1 MTGALPPGRAPVLFA
16 TIMFYVKQFA
26 PQRHLRRQGSRKGTP
41 VQQNLR
47 KSNDVLAE
55 NNVEGMPSAEG
66 SRAFGAA
73 LSNGDASGTGT
84 ASSNGYPEANGM
96 TPSDNQVLTTK
107 AAPNAKQSRTASSS
121 RNPFAHRLA
130 AAFVALLLAF
140 SLTGT
145 GCSGIEI
152 TNSGSGSSTT
162 ASQTA
167 AHVSSARVTVSD
179 IPEYS
184 GALCIDIND
193 GQPGFTK
200 DDVDRGS
207 FMEFSE
213 LDFEGR
219 CGEAFARIGKD
230 TVSNAERGD
239 ISQIHPSGWVQHRYD
254 FVDQNMVYNR
264 SHLIAHQL
272 SGENANERNLITGTR
287 TMNSVGMTYYE
298 EIVGDYVRQTGNHV
312 LYRVTP
318 IFAAND
324 LVARGV
330 QMEAESI
337 EDGGKAIRF
346 NVFIYN
352 VEPGVEINYVTGDNW
367 ESSKT
372 VATTSEGEVTK
383 TTAKTKDEALEKT
396 AAELAAEEG
405 STASGNAN
413 GTSNASGSNSSS
425 NSNST
430 SASSSSSS
438 EASDSANSSAST
450 STGNASDQQEYV
462 LNTKNKKFHKPS
474 CSGADS
480 ISSDNRKTF
489 TGSRETLID
498 RGYAPCGQCNP

>member
-16 TIMFYVKQFA
+16 TMMFYVKQFT
-26 PQRHLRRQGSRKGTP
+26 PQRRLRRQGSRKGTP

-47 KSNDVLAE
+47 KSDVVLAE
-55 NNVEGMPSAEG
+55 N
-66 SRAFGAA
+66 
-73 LSNGDASGTGT
+73 DASA
-84 ASSNGYPEANGM
+84 ASSNKHAN
-96 TPSDNQVLTTK
+96 
-107 AAPNAKQSRTASSS
+107 AADVTASASTAAAATATAARA
-121 RNPFAHRLA
+121 RNPFTHRLA

-140 SLTGT
+140 SLTGA

-152 TNSGSGSSTT
+152 SSSSGSSSSAST
-162 ASQTA
+162 SQTA
-167 AHVSSARVTVSD
+167 AHVSSARVTVGD

-200 DDVDRGS
+200 DDVDRGA
-207 FMEFSE
+207 FMDFSE

-372 VATTSEGEVTK
+372 VATTSEGEATK
-383 TTAKTKDEALEKT
+383 TTARTKDEALEKT

-405 STASGNAN
+405 SAADGNDNGNAN
-413 GTSNASGSNSSS
+413 GSNPSS
-425 NSNST
+425 NSNSA
-430 SASSSSSS
+430 SASGSSGN
-438 EASDSANSSAST
+438 EASDSANSSASA
-450 STGNASDQQEYV
+450 SSSNASDQQEYV

-474 CSGADS
+474 CSGADN

>member
-1 MTGALPPGRAPVLFA
+1 MT
-16 TIMFYVKQFA
+16 FYVKQFA
-26 PQRHLRRQGSRKGTP
+26 PQRRLRRRGSRKGTL

-47 KSNDVLAE
+47 KNDDVLPE
-55 NNVEGMPSAEG
+55 N
-66 SRAFGAA
+66 
-73 LSNGDASGTGT
+73 DASA
-84 ASSNGYPEANGM
+84 ASSNRHANAAGV
-96 TPSDNQVLTTK
+96 TASASPAAAATAT
-107 AAPNAKQSRTASSS
+107 AAPA

-140 SLTGT
+140 SLTGA

-152 TNSGSGSSTT
+152 TNSGSSTA

-184 GALCIDIND
+184 GALCIDVND

-200 DDVDRGS
+200 DDVDRGA
-207 FMEFSE
+207 FMDFSE

-372 VATTSEGEVTK
+372 VATTSEGEATK

-405 STASGNAN
+405 SAASGNAN
-413 GTSNASGSNSSS
+413 EASNASGSNSSS

-430 SASSSSSS
+430 SASSSSGS
-438 EASDSANSSAST
+438 EASDSASAST
-450 STGNASDQQEYV
+450 STSSSNTSDQQEYV

>member
-1 MTGALPPGRAPVLFA
+1 M
-16 TIMFYVKQFA
+16 
-26 PQRHLRRQGSRKGTP
+26 
-41 VQQNLR
+41 QQNLPNDIETNEDATSASTCATKCAANGTAHTSQRTTTSAHTTQRTTRVSAAAAPGRTAASSAR
-47 KSNDVLAE
+47 KPLPQRMAAVFASLLLAA
-55 NNVEGMPSAEG
+55 SL
-66 SRAFGAA
+66 AFGA
-73 LSNGDASGTGT
+73 
-84 ASSNGYPEANGM
+84 
-96 TPSDNQVLTTK
+96 
-107 AAPNAKQSRTASSS
+107 
-121 RNPFAHRLA
+121 
-130 AAFVALLLAF
+130 
-140 SLTGT
+140 T
-145 GCSGIEI
+145 GCSGI
-152 TNSGSGSSTT
+152 TLTSSSSNSST
-162 ASQTA
+162 SQSTST
-167 AHVSSARVTVSD
+167 AHVSNARATLAD

-200 DDVDRGS
+200 DDVDRGA

-230 TVSNAERGD
+230 TVSDAERGD

-254 FVDQNMVYNR
+254 FVDQEMVYNR

-298 EIVGDYVRQTGNHV
+298 EMVGDYVRQTGNHV

-318 IFAAND
+318 LFAAND

-372 VATTSEGEVTK
+372 VATTSEGEATK
-383 TTAKTKDEALEKT
+383 TTGKSKDTALEKT
-396 AAELAAEEG
+396 AAELAAEESGTSG
-405 STASGNAN
+405 SSDSSSNANNADSSNNTSSSNSANSNSNNAASG
-413 GTSNASGSNSSS
+413 TTESSSSNSSS
-425 NSNST
+425 TSSNSG
-430 SASSSSSS
+430 SSSDA
-438 EASDSANSSAST
+438 E
-450 STGNASDQQEYV
+450 QQEYI
-462 LNTKNKKFHKPS
+462 LNTKNKKFHKPG
-474 CSGADS
+474 CDGANS
-480 ISSDNRKTF
+480 ISSENKKDF
-489 TGSRETLID
+489 TGDRQTLID
-498 RGYAPCGQCNP
+498 RGYSPCGQCNP

>member
-16 TIMFYVKQFA
+16 TMMFYVKQFT
-26 PQRHLRRQGSRKGTP
+26 PQRRLRRQGSRKGTP

-47 KSNDVLAE
+47 KSDVVLAE
-55 NNVEGMPSAEG
+55 N
-66 SRAFGAA
+66 
-73 LSNGDASGTGT
+73 DASA
-84 ASSNGYPEANGM
+84 ASSNKHAN
-96 TPSDNQVLTTK
+96 
-107 AAPNAKQSRTASSS
+107 AADVTASASTAAAATATAARA
-121 RNPFAHRLA
+121 RNPFTHRLA

-140 SLTGT
+140 SLTGA

-152 TNSGSGSSTT
+152 SSSSGSSSSAST
-162 ASQTA
+162 SQTA

-200 DDVDRGS
+200 DDVDRGA
-207 FMEFSE
+207 FMDFSE

-372 VATTSEGEVTK
+372 VATTSEGEATK
-383 TTAKTKDEALEKT
+383 TTARTKDEALEKT

-405 STASGNAN
+405 STGSDNTS

-425 NSNST
+425 NSNSA
-430 SASSSSSS
+430 SASSSSGN
-438 EASDSANSSAST
+438 EASDSASSSASA
-450 STGNASDQQEYV
+450 SSSNASDQQEYV

>member
-1 MTGALPPGRAPVLFA
+1 M
-16 TIMFYVKQFA
+16 MFYVKQFA
-26 PQRHLRRQGSRKGTP
+26 PQRRLRRQGSRKGTP

-47 KSNDVLAE
+47 NSNDVLAE

-66 SRAFGAA
+66 SRAFGPA
-73 LSNGDASGTGT
+73 LSNGDAAGIGT
-84 ASSNGYPEANGM
+84 ASNNGYPKANGV
-96 TPSDNQVLTTK
+96 TPSDNQVLATK
-107 AAPNAKQSRTASSS
+107 AAPNAKRPHAAARARS
-121 RNPFAHRLA
+121 PFARRLA

-140 SLTGT
+140 SLTGA

-152 TNSGSGSSTT
+152 SCSSGSGSSAAT
-162 ASQTA
+162 SQTA
-167 AHVSSARVTVSD
+167 AHVSSARVTVGD

-200 DDVDRGS
+200 DDVDRGA

-372 VATTSEGEVTK
+372 VATTSEGEATK
-383 TTAKTKDEALEKT
+383 TTARTKDEALEKT

-405 STASGNAN
+405 SAADGNDNGNAS

-430 SASSSSSS
+430 SASSSSGS
-438 EASDSANSSAST
+438 EASDSASSSAST
-450 STGNASDQQEYV
+450 SASNASDQQEYV

-474 CSGADS
+474 CSGADN

>member
-1 MTGALPPGRAPVLFA
+1 M
-16 TIMFYVKQFA
+16 MFYVKQFT
-26 PQRHLRRQGSRKGTP
+26 PQRRLRRQGSRKGTP

-47 KSNDVLAE
+47 KSDVVLAE
-55 NNVEGMPSAEG
+55 N
-66 SRAFGAA
+66 
-73 LSNGDASGTGT
+73 DASA
-84 ASSNGYPEANGM
+84 ASSNKHAN
-96 TPSDNQVLTTK
+96 
-107 AAPNAKQSRTASSS
+107 AADVTASASTAAAATATAARTRS
-121 RNPFAHRLA
+121 PFARRLT

-140 SLTGT
+140 SLTGA

-152 TNSGSGSSTT
+152 SSSSGSGSSTAT
-162 ASQTA
+162 SQTA

-200 DDVDRGS
+200 DDVDRGA
-207 FMEFSE
+207 FMDFSE

-219 CGEAFARIGKD
+219 CGEAFARIDKD

-372 VATTSEGEVTK
+372 VATTSEGEATK
-383 TTAKTKDEALEKT
+383 TTARTKDEALEKT

-405 STASGNAN
+405 STAGGNDN
-413 GTSNASGSNSSS
+413 GNASGSNPSS
-425 NSNST
+425 NSNSA
-430 SASSSSSS
+430 SASSSSGS
-438 EASDSANSSAST
+438 EASDNANSSASA
-450 STGNASDQQEYV
+450 SSSNASDQQEYV

>member
-1 MTGALPPGRAPVLFA
+1 M
-16 TIMFYVKQFA
+16 MFYVKQFA
-26 PQRHLRRQGSRKGTP
+26 PRRHLRRRGSRKGTL

-47 KSNDVLAE
+47 KSDDVLAE
-55 NNVEGMPSAEG
+55 YNTQGIPNAES
-66 SRAFGAA
+66 SRVFGAA
-73 LSNGDASGTGT
+73 LSNGNTAGAGTP
-84 ASSNGYPEANGM
+84 SSNGYPEANAV
-96 TPSDNQVLTTK
+96 TSSDNQAYATK

-140 SLTGT
+140 SLTGA

-152 TNSGSGSSTT
+152 TSSGSSTT
-162 ASQTA
+162 ASQTT
-167 AHVSSARVTVSD
+167 AHVSSARVIVSD

-200 DDVDRGS
+200 DDVDRGA

-372 VATTSEGEVTK
+372 VATTSEGEATK
-383 TTAKTKDEALEKT
+383 TTARTKDEALEKT

-405 STASGNAN
+405 STASGGAN

-430 SASSSSSS
+430 SASSSSGS
-438 EASDSANSSAST
+438 EASDSASSSAS
-450 STGNASDQQEYV
+450 SNSSNASDQQEYV

-489 TGSRETLID
+489 SGSRETLID

>member
-1 MTGALPPGRAPVLFA
+1 M
-16 TIMFYVKQFA
+16 MFYVKQFA
-26 PQRHLRRQGSRKGTP
+26 PQRRLRRQGSRKGTP
-41 VQQNLR
+41 VQQDPR
-47 KSNDVLAE
+47 KSDVVLAE
-55 NNVEGMPSAEG
+55 N
-66 SRAFGAA
+66 
-73 LSNGDASGTGT
+73 DASA
-84 ASSNGYPEANGM
+84 ASSNKHAN
-96 TPSDNQVLTTK
+96 
-107 AAPNAKQSRTASSS
+107 AADVTASASTAAAATATAARA
-121 RNPFAHRLA
+121 RNPFTHRLA

-140 SLTGT
+140 SLTGA

-152 TNSGSGSSTT
+152 SSSSGSSSSAST
-162 ASQTA
+162 SQTA

-200 DDVDRGS
+200 DDVDRGA
-207 FMEFSE
+207 FMDFSE

-337 EDGGKAIRF
+337 EDGGRAIRF

-372 VATTSEGEVTK
+372 VATTSEGEATK
-383 TTAKTKDEALEKT
+383 TTARTKDEALEKT

-405 STASGNAN
+405 SAADGNDNGNAN
-413 GTSNASGSNSSS
+413 GSNPSS
-425 NSNST
+425 NSNSA
-430 SASSSSSS
+430 SASGSSGN
-438 EASDSANSSAST
+438 EASDSANSSASA
-450 STGNASDQQEYV
+450 SSSNASDQQEYV

-474 CSGADS
+474 CSGADN